1 MAGLLEGRA
10 DTGLLVADLLEVLL
24 QLVHRLLVGQQLL
37 HRQSCLVHLVDDL
50 WNAQVVVLTHEE
62 GDELVQSVVFLL
74 DVGVVLHHVG
84 NHDGCIH
91 LLFVIHAEGH
101 TLKPH
106 HTLEILLEH
115 MVAGVVTTWTE
126 EAVGKRQILEIG
138 DESAGAVSVIPDM
151 CYLFSHELVIARIG
165 RHACEEMVGHVEE
178 ADVTGSCVLD
188 DLLTALIVDGPHLLH
203 HLVAVVVHQGIE
215 LVGLQLAQHTVDI
228 EVVELQVEVGGDEAG
243 EVVVVV
249 LLVHLE
255 ELVVAGRHDAEAV
268 LCQLLAQLWV
278 ELLQLRGIG
287 QVGHVHAQTFVNSE
301 VLFDKLLLALLQA
314 TDKRLFLIIELQGTR
329 LLDQTVVVVVDVL
342 VLLAGEL
349 AVGQVLVEGIHQ
361 RVVPRGGQE
370 DVTDVGVLEGKASL
384 GSRGVAQRTDI
395 GQGES

>member
-1 MAGLLEGRA
+1 M
-10 DTGLLVADLLEVLL
+10 
-24 QLVHRLLVGQQLL
+24 
-37 HRQSCLVHLVDDL
+37 
-50 WNAQVVVLTHEE
+50 LTHEE

-101 TLKPH
+101 TLEPH

-215 LVGLQLAQHTVDI
+215 VIGLQLAQHTVDI
-228 EVVELQVEVGGDEAG
+228 EVVELQVEVGGHEAG
-243 EVVVVV
+243 EVGVVV
-249 LLVHLE
+249 LRVHLK
-255 ELVVAGRHDAEAV
+255 ELLVAGRHDGESV
-268 LCQLLAQLWV
+268 LCQLLTQLRV
-278 ELLQLRGIG
+278 ELLQLCGIG
-287 QVGHVHAQTFVNSE
+287 QIGHVHAQTFIYCE
-301 VLFDKLLLALLQA
+301 VLLQKLCLALLQ
-314 TDKRLFLIIELQGTR
+314 TGDECLLHIVVLQGAR
-329 LLDQTVVVVVDVL
+329 RIDQTVVVVVDIL

-349 AVGQVLVEGIHQ
+349 RVGQVLVEGIHQ
-361 RVVPRGGQE
+361 RVVPRG
-370 DVTDVGVLEGKASL
+370 
-384 GSRGVAQRTDI
+384 
-395 GQGES
+395 